1 MPEHWDFP
9 IHCAGSGVPIGLFR
23 QENSAVRHAYRV
35 ANAGKAPA
43 PAYPPAAVA
52 HAPVV
57 RRHHLFKVAPARQT
71 TAPRATKAT
80 TDHVATA
87 ASTGSR
93 CDWVRGRVLAV
104 KSKTRHLFIFI
115 SLLSIRVNQKS
126 SANIRTIY
134 FFYSWRSV
142 ICLLALAIG
151 LSFGA
156 ISGADE
162 RT

>member
-1 MPEHWDFP
+1 MPKHYIIP
-9 IHCAGSGVPIGLFR
+9 SHCAGSGSPIGLFR
-23 QENSAVRHAYRV
+23 QENPAIRRAHRV
-35 ANAGKAPA
+35 VNAGKLT
-43 PAYPPAAVA
+43 PAAVA

-57 RRHHLFKVAPARQT
+57 RRHHHLFKVAPARQT

>member
-57 RRHHLFKVAPARQT
+57 RRHNLFKVVPARQT

-80 TDHVATA
+80 TAHVATA

-104 KSKTRHLFIFI
+104 KSKTRPLFIFI
-115 SLLSIRVNQKS
+115 FVFIYAHQSKIVRKHTDDLFFLF
-126 SANIRTIY
+126 SAQHYLPFSASYRAVFWCY
-134 FFYSWRSV
+134 FW
-142 ICLLALAIG
+142 CG
-151 LSFGA
+151 
-156 ISGADE
+156 
-162 RT
+162 